1 MTERIVRP
9 GEFYRHFKNK
19 LYQIVA
25 IARHSETGERMVVYQ
40 ALYGDYGVY
49 ARPYEM
55 FTSEVDHEK
64 YPEVRQKWRFGG
76 AWAEPHRKR
85 ADGGRLPKYGQPK
98 SSGYGSRTT
107 SFIPEHG
114 K

>member
-1 MTERIVRP
+1 MRQLP
-9 GEFYRHFKNK
+9 KNGEFYRHFKNK

-25 IARHSETGERMVVYQ
+25 VARHSETGERMVVYQ

-64 YPEVRQKWRFGG
+64 YPDIHQKYRF
-76 AWAEPHRKR
+76 EK
-85 ADGGRLPKYGQPK
+85 
-98 SSGYGSRTT
+98 
-107 SFIPEHG
+107 I
-114 K
+114 